1 MRPVFSTLI
10 KIEAAVKV
18 KALHITNT
26 VSVLSD
32 LKTRYFYLFLEPYVD
47 VVVVDGSVLEGVAQ
61 NRN

>member
-1 MRPVFSTLI
+1 MRPVFSTQI

-18 KALHITNT
+18 KAVQITNT

-47 VVVVDGSVLEGVAQ
+47 VVVDGSVLEGVAQ

>member
-47 VVVVDGSVLEGVAQ
+47 VVVDGSVLEGVAQ